1 MILVKTTNGDL
12 INITD
17 LAGIAKEE
25 RIIKVYIKNENKTF
39 FTIDFTNTEYNI
51 DLFLKRFYEAIL
63 QASKFGAII
72 DIEQMILDLDKQDE
86 V

>member
-17 LAGIAKEE
+17 LAGITKEE
-25 RIIKVYIKNENKTF
+25 RIIKVHIKNDNKTF

-51 DLFLKRFYEAIL
+51 DLFLTRFYEAIL

-72 DIEQMILDLDKQDE
+72 DIEQMILDLDK
-86 V
+86 